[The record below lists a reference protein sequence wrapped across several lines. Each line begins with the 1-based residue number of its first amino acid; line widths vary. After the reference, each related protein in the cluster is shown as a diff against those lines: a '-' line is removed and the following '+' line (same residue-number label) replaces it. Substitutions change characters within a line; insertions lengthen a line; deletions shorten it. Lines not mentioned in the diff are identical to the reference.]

1 MIVLARA
8 VDGGAVVARA
18 GEEMMLANIRGSKD
32 VKAIAPSIPA
42 HNLTV
47 AYFYRFAAT
56 DGDLRRQWTVDEH
69 VLRIAYHDAL
79 MMSGHDDAVA
89 EDTYVVSLIDG
100 EPAFDDGSLVEKY
113 RFPRRHGNGVAME
126 VVNAGTKIDKV
137 SLLCLGFVHE
147 GVGKDVEVVVD
158 VAVDL
163 DGEVARPVNED
174 LEGVALLLDRDA
186 VRERANLITIYMLC
200 LTDDAQFDGSAELEL
215 RPRHFSDVVACSFHL
230 IDLHQV
236 SVEGFP
242 LSAGDAGSYLEV
254 VLQIGAL
261 RSGGCAELGGRG
273 GETEKERDECKECFH
288 GDAIG
293 RHFPKGKRTEL
304 LRGIVC
310 RCIGLHC
317 WDESYS
323 SATRRQEMKGDG
335 LAASDGK
342 LLCADVRTRLE

>member
-1 MIVLARA
+1 
-8 VDGGAVVARA
+8 
-18 GEEMMLANIRGSKD
+18 MMA
-32 VKAIAPSIPA
+32 
-42 HNLTV
+42 
-47 AYFYRFAAT
+47 
-56 DGDLRRQWTVDEH
+56 
-69 VLRIAYHDAL
+69 
-79 MMSGHDDAVA
+79 GHDDAMS
-89 EDTYVVSLIDG
+89 EDSYVVSLIDG
-100 EPAFDDGSLVEKY
+100 EPAFDDGSLVEEHCL
-113 RFPRRHGNGVAME
+113 PRRHSDGVAME
-126 VVNAGTKIDKV
+126 VVDAGTKIDKV

-200 LTDDAQFDGSAELEL
+200 LADDAQFDGSAELEL
-215 RPRHFSDVVACSFHL
+215 RPRHFPDVVACSFHL
-230 IDLHQV
+230 VDLHQV
-236 SVEGFP
+236 SVERLP
-242 LSAGDAGSYLEV
+242 WSAGYAGSYLEV

-261 RSGGCAELGGRG
+261 WSRGCAKLGGGG

-293 RHFPKGKRTEL
+293 RRFPKGKRTEL

-335 LAASDGK
+335 LAAFDREH
-342 LLCADVRTRLE
+342 LCADVRTRLE